1 MNIVIYHDHCTD
13 GFGAA
18 YAAWLKLGDA
28 AQFKPMSYGA
38 VNSPQARLTVDEVLQ
53 IRNSRLSGKI
63 LSQIYGVSPGH
74 ISNIRNGNSW
84 KNE

>member
-1 MNIVIYHDHCTD
+1 MKPLVIYHANCTD

-18 YAAWLKLGDA
+18 FAAWLKLG
-28 AQFKPMSYGA
+28 
-38 VNSPQARLTVDEVLQ
+38 DEVLQ
-53 IRNSRLSGKI
+53 IRNSPLSGKI
-63 LSQIYGVSPGH
+63 LSQIYGVPPGH